1 MLVLSICLCANSRGL
16 MAVARQTHFREDYS
30 AVMRIMYRLNVSE
43 RNQVRSAV
51 NMLFSSRSDYNDVKA
66 ARQTIIEAIAAKYSA

>member
-1 MLVLSICLCANSRGL
+1 